1 MKTFRDY
8 LIYYNNKDVAP
19 FVKVINEHIKFVMA
33 KSIDMFK
40 DGMTLPG
47 LTLKL
52 LFENVGQDTLPYVLF
67 SEADKDVHEL
77 VRSNLVKGPSII
89 FHRHHKSGAQE

>member
-1 MKTFRDY
+1 M
-8 LIYYNNKDVAP
+8 
-19 FVKVINEHIKFVMA
+19 KFVMA
-33 KSIDMFK
+33 KSIGMYK

-52 LFENVGQDTLPYVLF
+52 RFEKVGQDSLPNVLL

-77 VRSNLVKGPSII
+77 VRSNLVGVPSIRI
-89 FHRHHKSGAQE
+89 WSGQ

>member
-1 MKTFRDY
+1 MKIFRDY

-19 FVKVINEHIKFVMA
+19 FVKAINEHMKFFIG
-33 KSIDMFK
+33 KGIDMFK

-52 LFENVGQDTLPYVLF
+52 LFEKVSVDTIPDSAAARGPKEAYF
-67 SEADKDVHEL
+67 SRD
-77 VRSNLVKGPSII
+77 P
-89 FHRHHKSGAQE
+89 